1 MLRYNQSG
9 CPLELPKSFRDGMT
23 LKCPHCQPGDKPGF
37 FLPESLGIWKFFCFP
52 RTLACPP
59 PFSLVCPTYSC
70 WARLPVSDGMV
81 EHWGSQLCP
90 TPSFFLP
97 FGHPPLGFQ
106 SAWICSTSSQTWAV
120 LASVRHPCLPSVLA
134 TSSPAASPC
143 AAGLASAPPTHTS
156 GAHPTVYLISTAWH
170 LHPGVLYRRWSTRS
184 HNGSGYN

>member
-1 MLRYNQSG
+1 MAELLNVSTANQVTSLASFCLSLLESG
-9 CPLELPKSFRDGMT
+9 SFSAFSGHRPA
-23 LKCPHCQPGDKPGF
+23 PH
-37 FLPESLGIWKFFCFP
+37 
-52 RTLACPP
+52 
-59 PFSLVCPTYSC
+59 FSLVCPTYSC

-97 FGHPPLGFQ
+97 FGHPPLGSQ

-156 GAHPTVYLISTAWH
+156 GVHPTVYLISTAWH